1 MNKKYISIGILTLV
15 ILATIGLSGCLGD
28 DKKNELEIDQS
39 NISMSIND
47 TKNPLSLLISGNHVA
62 MSIGSSVV
70 LSSIV
75 IQGNYC
81 ILRLS
86 QSHKDQD
93 FSKSDSALNTI
104 IEYSD

>member
-28 DKKNELEIDQS
+28 DKKNVLEIDQS
-39 NISMSIND
+39 GISLGIND

-62 MSIGSSVV
+62 MTIGSSVV

-81 ILRLS
+81 ILLLS
-86 QSHKDQD
+86 QSHNDQN
-93 FSKSDSALNTI
+93 FSMDDSAFNTI
-104 IEYSD
+104 FEFYD